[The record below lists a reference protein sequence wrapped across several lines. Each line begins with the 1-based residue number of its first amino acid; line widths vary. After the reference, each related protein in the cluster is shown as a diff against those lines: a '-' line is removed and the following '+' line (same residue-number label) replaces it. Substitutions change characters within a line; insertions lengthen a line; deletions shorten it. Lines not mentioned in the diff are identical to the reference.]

1 MADGDSGVGGEQA
14 VAGAPPAE
22 EAAPAAGRVP
32 RRRRE
37 SLHLMFGLS
46 AGHSIQHFYQIGLLL
61 LLPHIKE
68 AMSLSDPAMGAIVTV
83 RSAAS
88 GVVNVPA
95 GIMADMFRS
104 RVALMLTASM
114 LCLTLGYLFVGLA
127 PNYWMILAA
136 ITVAGAGTSMWH
148 APSFSTLSARYPDRR
163 GLAMALHRSGG
174 SIGDTIAP
182 AVVGILLGGI
192 SFWGLNWGGFGWRT
206 VALLHVGPS
215 AVTGLGVLAFFKSG
229 AVAAPRQASFG
240 QYVSSVLP
248 LLRSASVM
256 GMVFLSAM
264 RGMAHQSFNIY
275 LVLYLEDELGYSD
288 FVTGLHISLLTLLGV
303 LACPVMGVVSDR
315 VGRRRV
321 IFVAMVMIA
330 GLIYSFVFAKS
341 GIPVVVLLGLL
352 GAVIFSV
359 SSVISAATLDAVPEG
374 VEGSTVAILFSGG
387 AIIGGVAPILAG
399 MINQSAGFQG
409 VVWFAGSVAAF
420 GAFLALIIPI
430 GRRVKAAGKSPDAG
444 A

>member
-1 MADGDSGVGGEQA
+1 
-14 VAGAPPAE
+14 
-22 EAAPAAGRVP
+22 
-32 RRRRE
+32 
-37 SLHLMFGLS
+37 MFGLS

-95 GIMADMFRS
+95 GIMTDMFRR
-104 RVALMLTASM
+104 RVALMLTGSM

-127 PNYWMILAA
+127 PHYWMILLA

-148 APSFSTLSARYPDRR
+148 APSFSTLSARYPERR

-174 SIGDTIAP
+174 SIGDTVAP
-182 AVVGILLGGI
+182 AVVGILLGGV
-192 SFWGLNWGGFGWRT
+192 SFWGLNWGGFDWRT

-215 AVTGLGVLAFFKSG
+215 ALTGLGVITLFKSG
-229 AVAAPRQASFG
+229 AVAAPRQVSFG

-275 LVLYLEDELGYSD
+275 LVLYLENAPEDGGLGYSD
-288 FVTGLHISLLTLLGV
+288 FIAGLHVSLLTLLGV
-303 LACPVMGVVSDR
+303 LACPVMGMVSDR
-315 VGRRRV
+315 AGRRRV
-321 IFVAMVMIA
+321 IFVAMVMISA
-330 GLIYSFVFAKS
+330 LIYSFTFASS
-341 GIPVVVLLGLL
+341 GIPLVILLALL

-359 SSVISAATLDAVPEG
+359 SSVISAATLDAVPAG

-387 AIIGGVAPILAG
+387 AIIGGIAPILAG
-399 MINQSAGFQG
+399 LINQSAGFQG
-409 VVWFAGSVAAF
+409 VVWFAGSIAAF
-420 GAFLALIIPI
+420 GAVLALVIPI
-430 GRRVKAAGKSPDAG
+430 GRRVKAAGEPPDSRG
-444 A
+444 